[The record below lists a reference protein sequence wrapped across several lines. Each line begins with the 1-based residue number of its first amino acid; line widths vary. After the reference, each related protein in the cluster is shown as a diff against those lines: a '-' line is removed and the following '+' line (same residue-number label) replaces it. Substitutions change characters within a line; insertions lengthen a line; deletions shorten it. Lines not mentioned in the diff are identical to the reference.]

1 MPGLALWNVFCAY
14 CTIALSTI
22 SSIAD
27 TRNTK
32 LGLPLFCVMAVPAA
46 HGPMNGT
53 FSWFTMGTMAM
64 ETGVSRP
71 PNSTA
76 TFSL

>member
-1 MPGLALWNVFCAY
+1 M
-14 CTIALSTI
+14 ALSTI
-22 SSIAD
+22 SSIAE

-32 LGLPLFCVMAVPAA
+32 LGLPLLCVIAVPAA
-46 HGPMNGT
+46 QGPMNGT
-53 FSWFTMGTMAM
+53 FSWLTMGTIAID
-64 ETGVSRP
+64 TGVSRP